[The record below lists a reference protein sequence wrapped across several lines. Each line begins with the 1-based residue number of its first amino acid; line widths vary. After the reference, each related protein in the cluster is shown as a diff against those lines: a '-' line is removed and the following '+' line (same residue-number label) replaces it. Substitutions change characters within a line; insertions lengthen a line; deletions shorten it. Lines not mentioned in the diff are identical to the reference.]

1 MNIQYLY
8 DNVEKA
14 KRMLSEA
21 NKLGGTQRK
30 RDAMRE
36 WNKHWNALRIAQ
48 RGGKRTTYHPDFETR
63 VAGIPCGVVIENNPE
78 ELLYFLVDRLGYP
91 AQWLEKKL
99 TKADHDKIE
108 ALYLAHIKEI

>member
-14 KRMLSEA
+14 KRVLSEA
-21 NKLGGTQRK
+21 NRAGDKQRK
-30 RDAMRE
+30 SDAMRE

-48 RGGKRTTYHPDFETR
+48 RGGKRTTYNADFETT
-63 VAGIPCGVVIENNPE
+63 VAGIPCGVVIENDPE
-78 ELLYFLVDRLGYP
+78 ELLYFLVDRRGYP
-91 AQWLEKKL
+91 AKWLEKKL

-108 ALYLAHIKEI
+108 ALYLARIKEI